1 MHFDRKS
8 YGARIR
14 QLRISKRLTQEQLAE
29 KMHVTG
35 TYIVKIESSQRTGS
49 VELAVE
55 LASCFGIS
63 LDYLLLGAECN
74 DKKRLLQTVILPLS
88 AAPVFVPSENGYKE
102 KTMQD
107 KNVDFCGIL
116 NLLAAL
122 KRAGFP
128 KTELEQVA
136 VRIAVQTG
144 ATIPISF

>member
-55 LASCFGIS
+55 LTSCFGIS

-74 DKKRLLQTVILPLS
+74 DKKRLLQTVIAFLS
-88 AAPVFVPSENGYKE
+88 
-102 KTMQD
+102 
-107 KNVDFCGIL
+107 
-116 NLLAAL
+116 
-122 KRAGFP
+122 
-128 KTELEQVA
+128 ELEAGV
-136 VRIAVQTG
+136 
-144 ATIPISF
+144 

>member
-49 VELAVE
+49 VEFAVE

-63 LDYLLLGAECN
+63 LDYLLLECN
-74 DKKRLLQTVILPLS
+74 DKKRLLQTVIAFLS
-88 AAPVFVPSENGYKE
+88 
-102 KTMQD
+102 
-107 KNVDFCGIL
+107 
-116 NLLAAL
+116 
-122 KRAGFP
+122 
-128 KTELEQVA
+128 ELEAGV
-136 VRIAVQTG
+136 
-144 ATIPISF
+144 